1 MRNLVSL
8 HRRLCSELV
17 SVARLHGSG
26 WWQAITGNLEEIG
39 ERSAL
44 ILTESAIPRGSKVRV
59 KREGHVLKG
68 VVESCTFDEL
78 LGFFVDVRLDWESRW
93 SEQWFAPHHLF
104 DLCSSLRSYSYP
116 PAKVPEKNVLTS
128 SAHTV
133 KNAPRRSRRTK
144 WFGFSVAR
152 RVQN

>member
-17 SVARLHGSG
+17 SVARLHGG
-26 WWQAITGNLEEIG
+26 WWQAMTGNLEEIG

-44 ILTESAIPRGSKVRV
+44 ILTDSAIPRGSKVQV
-59 KREGHVLKG
+59 KREMHVLKG

-104 DLCSSLRSYSYP
+104 DLCSGLRSFTYP
-116 PAKVPEKNVLTS
+116 PAQAPEKNVLVS
-128 SAHTV
+128 SAQAE
-133 KNAPRRSRRTK
+133 KK
-144 WFGFSVAR
+144 GG
-152 RVQN
+152 